1 MNQNHLFP
9 ISFSVVQ
16 KNKEHEELRRKM
28 DETSSLIEAT
38 DAAIAKANTENHVL
52 ETELKATL
60 REHERQTKVKTELEE
75 KILEVLQDHISSDQ
89 AGRARAR
96 NVRELQ
102 SKRREREQIMF
113 TTEEQLSKLM
123 YELEK
128 LKGIVAGNRAQIDE
142 IMVEEK
148 LEFYYGCSSV
158 DNFLSPFKCIERENN
173 CGRQGQRI
181 RQRLECGEKVD

>member
-1 MNQNHLFP
+1 MA
-9 ISFSVVQ
+9 Q

-60 REHERQTKVKTELEE
+60 RDHERQTKVKTELEE

-102 SKRREREQIMF
+102 NKRREREQIMF
-113 TTEEQLSKLM
+113 STEEQLSKLM

-142 IMVEEK
+142 IMVEK
-148 LEFYYGCSSV
+148 TGIL
-158 DNFLSPFKCIERENN
+158 LW
-173 CGRQGQRI
+173 
-181 RQRLECGEKVD
+181 L

>member
-1 MNQNHLFP
+1 M
-9 ISFSVVQ
+9 ISVAQ

-28 DETSSLIEAT
+28 EETSSLIEAT

-52 ETELKATL
+52 ETELKATH
-60 REHERQTKVKTELEE
+60 RDHERQTKEKTDLEE

-102 SKRREREQIMF
+102 NRRREREQIMF
-113 TTEEQLSKLM
+113 STEEQLSKLM

-128 LKGIVAGNRAQIDE
+128 LKGIVAGNRVQIDE
-142 IMVEEK
+142 LMVK
-148 LEFYYGCSSV
+148 
-158 DNFLSPFKCIERENN
+158 KERILFFVVLLISYIQIHRKRKPLWKARPTNTTA
-173 CGRQGQRI
+173 I
-181 RQRLECGEKVD
+181 